1 MTSLVKPEITQVNA
15 HIVDQAWEEENPA
28 WTYAH
33 IPLGDENPSWI
44 PLEEENPAWD
54 PLEEENPAWDPLE
67 EEAPASIPLQ
77 EDSQESSLDP
87 PYKRQRRWSNPDLKN
102 GAPLGY
108 ARIQAPTPQSVY
120 KDDALRGIHGFVTA
134 SSFWRKAEAWKALMH
149 EIQDFPGS
157 FAALKIDQKR
167 KLAQKRLAITKAK
180 QGDKRELKRAE
191 RNRELRRR
199 YVSIVEQLGPA
210 NNWPAH
216 IRKLLWIDRHLNYA
230 ERFQVLLFAITNG
243 LNSDILVGD
252 GGWFRI
258 RNLISDEKTYQ
269 HMKHII
275 ADIETPNDRSKHW
288 HAFNMHRG
296 HDLTIEGKLV
306 SKIRRCGVG
315 FQ

>member
-28 WTYAH
+28 WTYAY

-44 PLEEENPAWD
+44 

-134 SSFWRKAEAWKALMH
+134 SSFWQKAQAWKGLMH
-149 EIQDFPGS
+149 EIKTFPGS
-157 FAALKIDQKR
+157 FAALKKKEEAR
-167 KLAQKRLAITKAK
+167 KRLAVTRAK
-180 QGDKRELKRAE
+180 EGENRYGLWAELSK
-191 RNRELRRR
+191 
-199 YVSIVEQLGPA
+199 
-210 NNWPAH
+210 
-216 IRKLLWIDRHLNYA
+216 
-230 ERFQVLLFAITNG
+230 
-243 LNSDILVGD
+243 
-252 GGWFRI
+252 GGAK
-258 RNLISDEKTYQ
+258 NVVY
-269 HMKHII
+269 
-275 ADIETPNDRSKHW
+275 
-288 HAFNMHRG
+288 
-296 HDLTIEGKLV
+296 
-306 SKIRRCGVG
+306 
-315 FQ
+315 